1 MQRVAL
7 LMRVKPGRE
16 EEYRE
21 AHHPDRICPAILDAC
36 RRAGIR
42 NYSIFMGGVD
52 GRQLFGYFETD
63 DLDRTLAAL
72 ADDPANAEWQAGMEP
87 LVDIAGSFQSGASMT
102 FLDEV
107 FHLE

>member
-1 MQRVAL
+1 MQRVAF
-7 LMRVKPGRE
+7 LMRVKAGRE

-21 AHHPDRICPAILDAC
+21 AHRPHRIWPSIVDAC

-42 NYSIFMGGVD
+42 NYSIFIGGHD
-52 GRQLFGYFETD
+52 GRQLFAYFETD
-63 DLDRTLAAL
+63 DPARTLATL
-72 ADDPANAEWQAGMEP
+72 NDDPANVEWQAHMAP
-87 LVDIAGSFQSGASMT
+87 LMDVAGSFQDGESMA